1 LRLLISGGAG
11 FIASHLCEKYTKEG
25 HTVLCLDNFLSGSL
39 DNIKHLLDYSNFKL
53 VKGDIRD
60 RDLVDKL
67 MDGTEVVFHLAAQI
81 HVDKSEVEPEL
92 TTSINVNGT
101 QTMLESARFHDV
113 KRFIMASSSE
123 VYGTAQSVPMKETH
137 ALDAP
142 HPYGASKTAADRM
155 CFAYQRSYGMDV
167 VIVRCFNV
175 FGPRQRDIGYGAVIS
190 LFTRR
195 VLNGIPPMIYGDGL
209 QRREYV
215 FIKDI
220 VRAYDMV
227 FKHHGLVHEPV
238 NFATG
243 VDYSIK
249 ELAEMIIEISGK
261 DIKPVHV
268 EKRMA
273 EVQRLC
279 GDATRAKEIYGWTPL
294 VSMKDG
300 LKEFIEWYKVFG
312 YERGLDVR

>member
-1 LRLLISGGAG
+1 
-11 FIASHLCEKYTKEG
+11 
-25 HTVLCLDNFLSGSL
+25 
-39 DNIKHLLDYSNFKL
+39 
-53 VKGDIRD
+53 
-60 RDLVDKL
+60 
-67 MDGTEVVFHLAAQI
+67 
-81 HVDKSEVEPEL
+81 
-92 TTSINVNGT
+92 
-101 QTMLESARFHDV
+101 
-113 KRFIMASSSE
+113 
-123 VYGTAQSVPMKETH
+123 
-137 ALDAP
+137 
-142 HPYGASKTAADRM
+142 
-155 CFAYQRSYGMDV
+155 
-167 VIVRCFNV
+167 
-175 FGPRQRDIGYGAVIS
+175 
-190 LFTRR
+190 
-195 VLNGIPPMIYGDGL
+195 MIYGDGS

-294 VSMKDG
+294 TDMKEG